1 MNQYDQNN
9 QEKKKSSPIVTLLKL
24 IVTVI
29 GGILLGNG
37 AHKTREASQR
47 NDAMDAAM
55 KENNK

>member
-29 GGILLGNG
+29 CGILLGNG

-47 NDAMDAAM
+47 NDAMDAA
-55 KENNK
+55 KNNNNK